1 MGMPIHFYY
10 QKRNIEGM
18 DTIGKRIR
26 DRRKQLGMS
35 RQSELG
41 EKVGLDQSTISDIEN
56 GAGFGVE
63 YVMPFARALR
73 WSPEQLLE
81 GKSGAS
87 VPMTEEMH
95 ALLDECRSLN
105 SEDMAVLIRTAQGMR
120 YIPKAQPGA
129 PSKRKRA

>member
-1 MGMPIHFYY
+1 
-10 QKRNIEGM
+10 M

-26 DRRKQLGMS
+26 ERRKELGMG
-35 RQSELG
+35 RQAELG

-87 VPMTEEMH
+87 VPMTEDMH
-95 ALLDECRSLN
+95 ALLEACDSLGP
-105 SEDMAVLIRTAQGMR
+105 EDMAALIRSALGMR
-120 YIPKAQPGA
+120 HVPKAQPGT